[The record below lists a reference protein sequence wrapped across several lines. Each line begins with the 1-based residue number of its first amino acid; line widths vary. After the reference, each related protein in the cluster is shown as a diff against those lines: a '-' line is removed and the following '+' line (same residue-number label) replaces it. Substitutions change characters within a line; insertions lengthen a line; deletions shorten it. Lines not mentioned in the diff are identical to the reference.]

1 MLRFGNITEIDVS
14 KCYARVKFLDDGI
27 VSAPLQIVVM
37 GALSTKFFHIFDINE
52 QVACLM
58 DENSEEGVILGALFS
73 DDINPNGGNK
83 DVVRVVFPD
92 ESSIEYNRS
101 SHEYNI
107 DIKGKINI
115 SAQSELNISA
125 ETEINISAPAVNVD
139 AEFVNATATTVN
151 IEGATNI
158 TGATEI
164 TGDLNVIGNISGVVV
179 TATTSV
185 ATPALSGSGF
195 SMSGA
200 GLNISAPIQ
209 ATAVEANGIDLETH
223 VHGGVQ
229 TGGGST
235 APPTP

>member
-37 GALSTKFFHIFDINE
+37 GALSTKFFHIFDVNE

-73 DDINPNGGNK
+73 DDINPVGGNK
-83 DVVRVVFPD
+83 DVVKVVFPD
-92 ESSIEYNRS
+92 DSTIEYNRS

-115 SAQSELNISA
+115 TA
-125 ETEINISAPAVNVD
+125 ESEINIDAPVVNVD
-139 AEFVNATATTVN
+139 AEVINATATTIN

-164 TGDLNVIGNISGVVV
+164 TGDLNVVGNITGLIV
-179 TATTSV
+179 TAVTSV
-185 ATPALSGSGF
+185 STPALSGSGF

-200 GLNISAPIQ
+200 GMNVAGPIEG
-209 ATAVEANGIDLETH
+209 TSVEANGIDLETH

>member
-14 KCYARVKFLDDGI
+14 KCYARVKFLDDEI

-58 DENSEEGVILGALFS
+58 DENSEDGVILGAVFS
-73 DDINPNGGNK
+73 DDITPDAGNK
-83 DVVRVVFPD
+83 DIVRVLFPD
-92 ESSIEYNRS
+92 DSSIEYNRN
-101 SHEYNI
+101 SHEYNV

-115 SAQSELNISA
+115 TA
-125 ETEINISAPAVNVD
+125 D
-139 AEFVNATATTVN
+139 AEVNLDAEVINATATTVN

-164 TGDLNVIGNISGVVV
+164 TGNLIVTGNITASGTV
-179 TATTSV
+179 TATTAIS
-185 ATPALSGSGF
+185 TPSLSGPGV
-195 SMSGA
+195 SMSSGNITADGDITSDGEILGNTVKA
-200 GLNISAPIQ
+200 G
-209 ATAVEANGIDLETH
+209 TIDLATH
-223 VHGGVQ
+223 VHSGVQ

>member
-37 GALSTKFFHIFDINE
+37 GALSTKFFHIFDVNE

-73 DDINPNGGNK
+73 DDINPVGGNK
-83 DVVRVVFPD
+83 DVVKVVFPD
-92 ESSIEYNRS
+92 DSTIEYNRS

-115 SAQSELNISA
+115 TA
-125 ETEINISAPAVNVD
+125 ESEINIGAPVVNVD
-139 AEFVNATATTVN
+139 AEVINATATTIN

-164 TGDLNVIGNISGVVV
+164 TGNLNVMGNITGLVV
-179 TATTSV
+179 TAVTSV
-185 ATPALSGSGF
+185 ATPALSGPGF
-195 SMSGA
+195 SMSGTGMNVA
-200 GLNISAPIQ
+200 GPIEG
-209 ATAVEANGIDLETH
+209 TSVKANGINLATH

>member
-58 DENSEEGVILGALFS
+58 DENSEDGVILGAVFS
-73 DDINPNGGNK
+73 DDVTPNGGDK
-83 DVVRVVFPD
+83 DVVRVLFPD
-92 ESSIEYNRS
+92 DSSIDYNRN

-115 SAQSELNISA
+115 TA
-125 ETEINISAPAVNVD
+125 D
-139 AEFVNATATTVN
+139 AEVNLDAQVVNLDAEVINATATTVN

-164 TGDLNVIGNISGVVV
+164 TGNLIVTGNITASGIV
-179 TATTSV
+179 TATTAIS
-185 ATPALSGSGF
+185 TPSLSGPGV
-195 SMSGA
+195 SMSSG
-200 GLNISAPIQ
+200 NITADGEVSADTVRGYSVISG
-209 ATAVEANGIDLETH
+209 TIDLASH
-223 VHGGVQ
+223 VHAGVQ
-229 TGGGST
+229 TGSGST

>member
-14 KCYARVKFLDDGI
+14 KCYARVKFLDDDI

-73 DDINPNGGNK
+73 DNINPNQGNK
-83 DVVRVVFPD
+83 DVVRVLFAD
-92 ESSIEYNRS
+92 NSSIEYNRS

-115 SAQSELNISA
+115 TA
-125 ETEINISAPAVNVD
+125 ESEINID
-139 AEFVNATATTVN
+139 AEVINATATTVN

-164 TGDLNVIGNISGVVV
+164 TGNLNVIGNITGLVV
-179 TATTSV
+179 TAITSV
-185 ATPALSGSGF
+185 ATPALGGPSF
-195 SMSGA
+195 SMNSSGLIVDGPIEGDSVKA
-200 GLNISAPIQ
+200 G
-209 ATAVEANGIDLETH
+209 TIDLQTH
-223 VHGGVQ
+223 VHSGVQ
-229 TGGGST
+229 TGSGST
-235 APPTP
+235 APPTI